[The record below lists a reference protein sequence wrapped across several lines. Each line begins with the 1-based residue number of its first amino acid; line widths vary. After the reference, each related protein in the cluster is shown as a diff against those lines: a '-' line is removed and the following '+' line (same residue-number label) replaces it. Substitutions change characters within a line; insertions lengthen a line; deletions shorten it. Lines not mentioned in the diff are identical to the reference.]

1 MRPFS
6 PSFLEVAGDTPR
18 VFSPSSFDGKISELT
33 LEAWIVD
40 NPQLV
45 GEPLLVLGRQLAEF
59 EEDQDRLDVLAVD
72 EDGEIVLVEL
82 KVTDNFRVTDL
93 QALAYAGAYATRD
106 PEDLVQ
112 TLRRRLQKLAEAAAQ
127 GTVDAIEGGDQTV
140 AGEATGPSADSPDN
154 GAAAPAPSAG
164 SSAPEVSV
172 DDAKQEVV
180 NFLELDDFAE
190 WQPSQHVRIKLVA
203 PKFPRRVLKAVKWL
217 GDVYDMPI
225 EAIAVRLFNQG
236 DGRYGLTFER
246 LLPLPG
252 EEEFDM
258 TVRRR
263 EDRKRSE
270 NISRRPAVVPLL
282 LGRGLLQHGQKL
294 WVHKNVLLAKDRDL
308 HDPDSPVF
316 QVEVHAANGPAKF
329 AWRSEEGASPE
340 LLSPSG
346 VGYRVYEAVT
356 DWDGGPFSTAVASSF
371 TVEPNGKT
379 LEQLALE
386 QGVRAPPEEA

>member
-1 MRPFS
+1 MGPRRDAGFRKTEPQSPAGGLSRHKLAPPRVPFAV
-6 PSFLEVAGDTPR
+6 PDASFLAIVSRSRGR
-18 VFSPSSFDGKISELT
+18 HSSSSPSSFDGKISELT

-127 GTVDAIEGGDQTV
+127 GTVDAIEGGAQTV

-203 PKFPRRVLKAVKWL
+203 PKFPRR
-217 GDVYDMPI
+217 
-225 EAIAVRLFNQG
+225 
-236 DGRYGLTFER
+236 
-246 LLPLPG
+246 
-252 EEEFDM
+252 
-258 TVRRR
+258 
-263 EDRKRSE
+263 
-270 NISRRPAVVPLL
+270 
-282 LGRGLLQHGQKL
+282 
-294 WVHKNVLLAKDRDL
+294 
-308 HDPDSPVF
+308 
-316 QVEVHAANGPAKF
+316 
-329 AWRSEEGASPE
+329 GAC
-340 LLSPSG
+340 
-346 VGYRVYEAVT
+346 
-356 DWDGGPFSTAVASSF
+356 
-371 TVEPNGKT
+371 
-379 LEQLALE
+379 
-386 QGVRAPPEEA
+386 